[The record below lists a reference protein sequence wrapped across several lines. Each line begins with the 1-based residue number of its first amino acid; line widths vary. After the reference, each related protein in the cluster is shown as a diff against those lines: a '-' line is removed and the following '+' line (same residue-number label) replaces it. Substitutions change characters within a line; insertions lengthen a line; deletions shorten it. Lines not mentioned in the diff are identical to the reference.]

1 MLGIQG
7 VSLLYG
13 QISCKSETILKQNV
27 YLNAPKFCFDKDISQ
42 ENEKMKLQSGKIFV
56 HHTSSKE
63 FLFKKFKELSKL
75 KSKNRNNAALKR
87 RGRYFII
94 EDIQMANKHIER
106 YLTPSINRKMQ
117 NKATMVYYF
126 ISIRIANIKYRKK
139 TKELK
144 GTHI

>member
-1 MLGIQG
+1 
-7 VSLLYG
+7 
-13 QISCKSETILKQNV
+13 
-27 YLNAPKFCFDKDISQ
+27 
-42 ENEKMKLQSGKIFV
+42 
-56 HHTSSKE
+56 
-63 FLFKKFKELSKL
+63 
-75 KSKNRNNAALKR
+75 
-87 RGRYFII
+87 
-94 EDIQMANKHIER
+94 MANKHIER